1 MAHGKR
7 LADRLLARA
16 DAPQL
21 GIFKLLG
28 ADIPPSGR
36 ASATGSG
43 HAAEGAIAI
52 GIVRFDDQ
60 N

>member
-1 MAHGKR
+1 M
-7 LADRLLARA
+7 LARV

-21 GIFKLLG
+21 GIFKLLR

-36 ASATGSG
+36 PSVAGSG

>member
-1 MAHGKR
+1 VDK
-7 LADRLLARA
+7 LLARA
-16 DAPQL
+16 DALQL